1 MGPMLKFAPHMPE
14 DGETTLPRRQPRAS
28 SRDLLVVILAAGQ
41 GKRMRSAVPKIMHP
55 LAGEPLLH
63 YPIQLARQLGARTTV
78 VVHAPGQESMV
89 ARLAQGLALVPQHRP
104 LGTGHALNQ
113 VPQALRTATEVL
125 VLYGDVPLLTVAT
138 ARRLVQLRRRN
149 DLDCALLA
157 AQMSD
162 PTGYGRLVEESNG
175 RVHIVEESDATPG
188 QADIHLVNTG
198 VCCFSADAL
207 WPALRRVKKSSRTG
221 EYYLTDVFET
231 LERRGILACDE
242 DEAMGVNDRWQLAA
256 AEAVVRARKN
266 RELAEAGVTIVD
278 PKTTYIDYGVTVEP
292 DVVVHPFTFLRG
304 HTSIG
309 SRSQIGPFAEITDCV
324 VGQDCVIGRSH
335 LTGSV
340 VEDGVDI
347 GPFNRLRMGTVVAKR
362 SRIGTH
368 TEIKNTLVGPDSDI
382 HHFSYL
388 GDAVL
393 GKGVNIGAGTVT
405 ANFNGVE
412 KRRTLIGDNA
422 FIGTDSTLVAPVS
435 VGDRAYTA
443 AGSVITA
450 DVPADALA
458 IERSEQREVP
468 RWSQRR
474 RPGAPNPD
482 GGEVGVK

>member
-1 MGPMLKFAPHMPE
+1 MLKFATLMPE

-41 GKRMRSAVPKIMHP
+41 GKRMRSSVPKILHP
-55 LAGEPLLH
+55 LAGEPLIH
-63 YPIQLARQLGARTTV
+63 YPIQLARQLGARTTAI
-78 VVHAPGQESMV
+78 VHAPGQETTL
-89 ARLAQGLALVPQHRP
+89 ARLAPGLALVPQHRP

-113 VPQALRTATEVL
+113 IPQALRAAPEVL
-125 VLYGDVPLLTVAT
+125 VLYGDVPLLTLTTV
-138 ARRLVQLRRRN
+138 RRLIQLRRRN
-149 DLDCALLA
+149 DLDCALLGA
-157 AQMSD
+157 NMAD

-175 RVHIVEESDATPG
+175 RVHIVEESEATPG
-188 QADIHLVNTG
+188 EAAIHMVNTG
-198 VCCFSADAL
+198 VCCFSAEAL

-231 LERRGILACDE
+231 LERRGILACEE

-256 AEAVVRARKN
+256 AGAVLRRRKN
-266 RELAEAGVTIVD
+266 RELAEAGVMIVD
-278 PKTTYIDYGVTVEP
+278 PGSTYIDYNVTIEP
-292 DVVVHPFTFLRG
+292 DAVIHPFSFLRG
-304 HTSIG
+304 RTSIG
-309 SRSQIGPFAEITDCV
+309 SRSRIGPFAEIDDCV
-324 VGQDCVIGRSH
+324 VGRDCVIGRSQ
-335 LTGSV
+335 LTASV
-340 VEDGVDI
+340 IEDGVEI
-347 GPFNRLRMGTVVAKR
+347 GPFNRLRTGTVIAKR
-362 SRIGTH
+362 ARIGTH

-443 AGSVITA
+443 AGSVITD

-468 RWSQRR
+468 KWSQRR
-474 RPGAPNPD
+474 RSAAPSPD
-482 GGEVGVK
+482 AGEVGVK